1 MEAGSRWF
9 EPNHPDHMTELFPYQ
24 KAGVSHLAGRRT
36 ALLADDPG
44 LGKTLQ
50 AIRACDAAMV
60 LKVLVIAPAGVV
72 ENWKREIQKYRRGD
86 WQAVVVSYDKA
97 AGSDHALLLREEWD
111 VLILDEGHFLKTL
124 SSRRTSKIY
133 GKEAKLGDDALAS
146 RAAQVWVL
154 SGTPMPN
161 DPSELYTHLR
171 ALHVDSVLSERTGL
185 PWTFHQFM
193 HAYCT
198 MKSTGFGMKITGSRN
213 EAKLNKKLDG
223 FMLRR
228 RKGDVLKDLPP
239 LRFGELWLEGDVT
252 GVDFE
257 EAEVVRKT
265 LAEKGAE
272 GLRSIVAHVGSLRRI
287 TGMAKALPAAQW
299 VNDWLD
305 STPVDKKIVVFAHHT
320 EVIETLFDKL
330 HVRAVRVS
338 GASKQ
343 GDRQRAVDR
352 LQTDPAVRVFLGQ
365 ITAAGTGIT
374 LTKASDLLFVESSW
388 VPAEV
393 EQAAMRI
400 HRIGQ
405 TEPCLVRFAML
416 AGTIDEDIQRA
427 IARKTASIAAV
438 VDGV

>member
-1 MEAGSRWF
+1 M
-9 EPNHPDHMTELFPYQ
+9 ELFPYQ
-24 KAGVSHLAGRRT
+24 QAGVRHLAGRRS

-50 AIRACDAAMV
+50 AIRACDVAMV

-97 AGSDHALLLREEWD
+97 VDSHKRLLREEFD
-111 VLILDEGHFLKTL
+111 VLIIDEAHFLKGIAAK
-124 SSRRTSKIY
+124 RTTRIY
-133 GKEAKLGDDALAS
+133 GKEAEMGLDALAS
-146 RAAQVWVL
+146 RAAQVWL
-154 SGTPMPN
+154 LTGTPMPN
-161 DPSELYTHLR
+161 HPAELYPHLR
-171 ALHVDSVLSERTGL
+171 ALHPEAIRSERTGL
-185 PWTFHQFM
+185 PWTYAQFEEK
-193 HAYCT
+193 YCL
-198 MKSTGFGMKITGSRN
+198 KRHTGFGRAVCGSKN
-213 EAKLNKKLDG
+213 ENLLHKKLDG

-228 RKGDVLKDLPP
+228 RKGDVLKELPP
-239 LRFGELWLEGDVT
+239 LRFGELWLEGDVA
-252 GVDFE
+252 GIDFE

-265 LAEKGAE
+265 LAEKGPE

-287 TGMAKALPAAQW
+287 TGMAKAQPAANW
-299 VNDWLD
+299 IADWLD
-305 STPVDKKIVVFAHHT
+305 STPADKKLVVFAHHKD
-320 EVIETLFDKL
+320 VIDTLYDKL
-330 HVRAVRVS
+330 HVQAVRVDGS
-338 GASKQ
+338 MKQ
-343 GDRQRAVDR
+343 IERQRSVDR
-352 LQTDPAVRVFLGQ
+352 LQTDPKVRVFIGQ
-365 ITAAGTGIT
+365 LTAAGTGIT

-393 EQAAMRI
+393 EQAAQRI